1 MLNYACKCLICATI
15 LIRMKELIA
24 NIKQTL
30 AKNGFEGDAVVNALK
45 DLREHV
51 KANLNEPGY
60 VKMIRMAYENIEE
73 NGEYTFDYMRG
84 GTPVENLNYL
94 LDLLADHT
102 NKYNREELQEV
113 RNLMEG
119 LEVEYDDFD
128 EEEDDEDEL
137 I

>member
-1 MLNYACKCLICATI
+1 
-15 LIRMKELIA
+15 MKELIA

-45 DLREHV
+45 GLREHV

-84 GTPVENLNYL
+84 GSPEENLNYL

-128 EEEDDEDEL
+128 EEEDDEDL